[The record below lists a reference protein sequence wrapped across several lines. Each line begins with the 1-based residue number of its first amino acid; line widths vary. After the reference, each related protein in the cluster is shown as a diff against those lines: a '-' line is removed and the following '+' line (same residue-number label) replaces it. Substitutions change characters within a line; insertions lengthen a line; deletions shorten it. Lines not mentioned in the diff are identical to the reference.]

1 MRRCLEAARQ
11 GQATDA
17 EDLTPLHTEGLLQ
30 WGAGDTA
37 DGRLLSPLNTTQG
50 PDFKRQRKR
59 VGLELRKTFRQGF

>member
-30 WGAGDTA
+30 WGGRGTQRAA
-37 DGRLLSPLNTTQG
+37 DFYLH
-50 PDFKRQRKR
+50 
-59 VGLELRKTFRQGF
+59 